1 MIFLRMEV
9 FEKNELVYIRE
20 KPVFAKTQKG
30 IKATNTR
37 LVNWAQKN
45 FPEWTEVTVQPIER
59 PRAVVSQVID
69 SNRVTSP

>member
-1 MIFLRMEV
+1 MRILRLEV

-37 LVNWAQKN
+37 LVNWTTLDEAIQ
-45 FPEWTEVTVQPIER
+45 
-59 PRAVVSQVID
+59 RAAICQVAD
-69 SNRVTSP
+69 FQ

>member
-1 MIFLRMEV
+1 MKYIRMEV
-9 FEKNELVYIRE
+9 YGSNNELVFIRE
-20 KPVFAKTQKG
+20 KPVFGLTAKG

-59 PRAVVSQVID
+59 KFYK
-69 SNRVTSP
+69 

>member
-1 MIFLRMEV
+1 MRILRLEV
-9 FEKNELVYIRE
+9 FEKDNKLVYIRE
-20 KPVFAKTQKG
+20 KPVFGLTAKG

-59 PRAVVSQVID
+59 PRAVVS
-69 SNRVTSP
+69 

>member
-1 MIFLRMEV
+1 MKFLRLEV
-9 FEKNELVYIRE
+9 FEKDQLVFVRE

-45 FPEWTEVTVQPIER
+45 FPEWTEVTVR
-59 PRAVVSQVID
+59 PFEIK
-69 SNRVTSP
+69 